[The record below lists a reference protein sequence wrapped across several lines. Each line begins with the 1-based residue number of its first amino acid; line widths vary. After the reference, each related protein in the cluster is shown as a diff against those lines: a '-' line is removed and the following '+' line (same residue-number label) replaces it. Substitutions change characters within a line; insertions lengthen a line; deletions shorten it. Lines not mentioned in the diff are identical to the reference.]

1 MNESVNMPFRPD
13 RFLTL
18 YFFGPISHLSKPK
31 GGRIPILMYHSIS
44 DDPEAG
50 YPYYWINTS
59 PRRFAEHMRFL
70 SDNQYKIISFSDAAG
85 MIGSSGAAQES
96 ITSSF
101 HPAVEARYVVLTF
114 DDGYQDFYTEA
125 FPILKRYGFTAT
137 VFLPTGFIAEETLLF
152 KGKKCLRWGEVCEL
166 ASSGVQFGS
175 HTVNHSEL
183 RNLTWDK
190 VEYEVRKSKEVLED
204 RVGLAMDSFSYPY
217 AFPEEDRR
225 FTTRFRNLLM
235 ESGYANGATTIIG
248 TARKGNDRLFLKRI
262 PTNSNDDLVL
272 LQAKLD
278 GGYDWVKEIQY
289 GFKLIKRVTK

>member
-1 MNESVNMPFRPD
+1 
-13 RFLTL
+13 
-18 YFFGPISHLSKPK
+18 
-31 GGRIPILMYHSIS
+31 
-44 DDPEAG
+44 
-50 YPYYWINTS
+50 
-59 PRRFAEHMRFL
+59 MRFL

-114 DDGYQDFYTEA
+114 DDGYQDFYTKA

-225 FTTRFRNLLM
+225 FTTRFRNLLI